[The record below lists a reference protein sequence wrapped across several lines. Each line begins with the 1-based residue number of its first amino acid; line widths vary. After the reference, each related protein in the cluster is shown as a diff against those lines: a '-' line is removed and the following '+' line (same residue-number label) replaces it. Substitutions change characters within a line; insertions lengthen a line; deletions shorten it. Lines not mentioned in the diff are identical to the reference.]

1 MIISEIMNNSKNM
14 LNDSQPNKI
23 AFIDL
28 KREWSFFETDFLKA
42 FEEFG
47 RAGIYVLGPDT
58 EKFEANF
65 TSYHKYKY
73 GVSVATGLAAL
84 EISLLAHGIT
94 AGDEVITVPNSAVA
108 TSLAI
113 SNIGAKVIFCDVKEN
128 YLIDEEKISA
138 LITPKTKAILPVHL
152 FGTICNISAINEI
165 AKKNK
170 LIVIE
175 DACQAHGANFTGDS
189 LINTKAFSFY
199 PTKNLGALGEGG
211 LILTNDEKI
220 KDFAVSYRDYGQ
232 KGRYNHVMRGDNN
245 RMSALQCRL
254 LDLKLKKL
262 DSFIETRRSIA
273 KKYITEL
280 ANLKGLKINEYDN
293 NSSYHLFVIRV
304 LNNKR
309 DALKAYLAKN
319 NIDTLIHYP
328 TTIPNQPCYLN
339 DYPDLNLNNTDLL
352 QTEILSLPCYPFL
365 ETSEQDVIIKKIK
378 AFFN

>member
-1 MIISEIMNNSKNM
+1 MLSNSQ
-14 LNDSQPNKI
+14 SNKL

-28 KREWSFFETDFLKA
+28 KREWSYFEADFLKA
-42 FEEFG
+42 FEKFG

-58 EKFEANF
+58 EKFETNF
-65 TSYHKYKY
+65 ATYHQYKY
-73 GVSVATGLAAL
+73 GISVATGLAAL
-84 EISLLAHGIT
+84 EISLLAHGIK

-113 SNIGAKVIFCDVKEN
+113 SNTGAKPIFCDIKDN

-138 LITPKTKAILPVHL
+138 LITPKTKAIVPVHL
-152 FGTICNISAINEI
+152 FGLICNTTAINEI
-165 AKKNK
+165 AKKYK
-170 LIVIE
+170 LTVIE
-175 DACQAHGANFTGDS
+175 DACQAHGANFTGDA

-211 LILTNDEKI
+211 LILTNDKEI
-220 KDFAVSYRDYGQ
+220 RDFAASYRDYGQ
-232 KGRYNHVMRGDNN
+232 MGRYHHVMRGNNN
-245 RMSALQCRL
+245 RMSALQCLL

-262 DSFIETRRSIA
+262 ENFIETRRLIA

-280 ANLKGLKINEYDN
+280 AGLKDLKINEYDN

-309 DALKAYLAKN
+309 DALKTYLAEN

-328 TTIPNQPCYLN
+328 TTIPKQPCYLN
-339 DYPDLNLNNTDLL
+339 DYPNLKLTNTDLL
-352 QTEILSLPCYPFL
+352 QTEIISLPCYPFL
-365 ETSEQDVIIKKIK
+365 ETSEQDLIISKIK